1 MFSYD
6 GVVTAVRILE
16 EIDLSRRNSV
26 LEAVLSSTSLT
37 NQVNRVYLALPKL
50 LSAAIDGSIVE
61 QHGIGLMVFDETTLE
76 EVVAPK
82 HFQAKNNSP
91 ALVGE
96 EPYKILHDEIMN
108 LRARIDSLED
118 VAESMRSEITRLR
131 SLKFSP
137 PQIRTTSILSSAS
150 LTEQTPSFMK
160 DNPWVELLSR
170 RGQEGDR
177 YVS

>member
-6 GVVTAVRILE
+6 GVVTAVRIVE
-16 EIDLSRRNSV
+16 EVDLSRRNSV

-76 EVVAPK
+76 EVVSPK
-82 HFQAKNNSP
+82 HFQTKNNSP
-91 ALVGE
+91 VLVGE
-96 EPYKILHDEIMN
+96 EPYKTLRDEIAN

-131 SLKFSP
+131 SLKCSP
-137 PQIRTTSILSSAS
+137 PQIHTTSISSSVS

>member
-6 GVVTAVRILE
+6 GVVTAVRIVE
-16 EIDLSRRNSV
+16 ETDLSRRNSV

-61 QHGIGLMVFDETTLE
+61 EHGIGLMVFDETTLE

-82 HFQAKNNSP
+82 HFQAKKNSP
-91 ALVGE
+91 APVGE
-96 EPYKILHDEIMN
+96 ESYKILRDEITN
-108 LRARIDSLED
+108 LRTRIDSLED
-118 VAESMRSEITRLR
+118 IAESMRSEITRLR
-131 SLKFSP
+131 SLRCSP
-137 PQIRTTSILSSAS
+137 PQIGTTSISSSAS
-150 LTEQTPSFMK
+150 LTKQTPSFMK
-160 DNPWVELLSR
+160 DNPWVEVLSR